1 MFNFVCV
8 YVIVSACI
16 LLGVGVALKKARA
29 SGRNVGKVFQPC
41 FEAGIREL
49 PFLKLGVSAHAQRCM
64 YVCTYMQ
71 RNHIHNSYADFE
83 YSYSL
88 YSCIVCKHVLTGSPH
103 LIPPV
108 Q

>member
-49 PFLKLGVSAHAQRCM
+49 PLSQARSVRTHRG
-64 YVCTYMQ
+64 VCTYVHTC
-71 RNHIHNSYADFE
+71 RETTLHNSYADFE
-83 YSYSL
+83 YAYVCTLAL
-88 YSCIVCKHVLTGSPH
+88 YVSSAHRSPH